1 MASQGEVAGEVGKT
15 VPVRV
20 VARVR
25 PLLPFETVQSTR
37 SCVTVHGAQTLV
49 MGKDRVFAFDAVF
62 GPGAQQD
69 SLYGEWVSPLVDGLF
84 NGYNATVLAY
94 GQTGTG
100 KTFTMGSG
108 DNAGKLPEELGV
120 IPRVMQDI
128 YHRLEDLTDLERT
141 GGGGPSRE
149 VRVRVSYIE
158 IYNEEI
164 RDLLDPGTSKSL
176 AIREKADGS
185 IVVAGAKQVLAS
197 SLGEMQGMLDDGSVS
212 RTVAGTLMNNQS
224 SRSHSIFT
232 ITVHQRLPSTRAD
245 TPFELV
251 SAKFHLVDL
260 AGSERAKR
268 TGNEGVRLKESVS
281 INAGL
286 LALGNVISA
295 LVAMSKNRAA
305 GHHSHVPYRQS
316 KLTRM
321 LQDSLG
327 GNSRTVMVACISPS
341 DASFEE
347 TLNTLK
353 YAQVCSRYQIC
364 TGVQ

>member
-1 MASQGEVAGEVGKT
+1 VASQGEVAGEVGKT

-197 SLGEMQGMLDDGSVS
+197 SLGEMQGMLDDVKKYDIAYWTRHVMDQFAGLTRIS
-212 RTVAGTLMNNQS
+212 RTTSADAHKRAPDPDAAEQGEP
-224 SRSHSIFT
+224 
-232 ITVHQRLPSTRAD
+232 QRLSGQT
-245 TPFELV
+245 
-251 SAKFHLVDL
+251 
-260 AGSERAKR
+260 
-268 TGNEGVRLKESVS
+268 
-281 INAGL
+281 
-286 LALGNVISA
+286 
-295 LVAMSKNRAA
+295 
-305 GHHSHVPYRQS
+305 
-316 KLTRM
+316 
-321 LQDSLG
+321 
-327 GNSRTVMVACISPS
+327 
-341 DASFEE
+341 
-347 TLNTLK
+347 
-353 YAQVCSRYQIC
+353 
-364 TGVQ
+364 